1 MSSNTKTPTTPSADW
16 ERFKEQRNKER
27 ENGWKSLMDAFH
39 KQSYQQRERFYSY
52 HYKKKVDESLWNVG
66 NFDLANR
73 IENCGIHPK
82 NKGVPNSNPVCK
94 SPWCLGCRN
103 RLYQRYY
110 HKVRER
116 LDHGKHQLK
125 YFETLTPPLNLT
137 EIHEGYEQSQY
148 TNEDIRQIN
157 GVAGICGFNKD
168 AVQHII
174 EEDYKRWRRI
184 RRRLNKIT
192 GEVVWIEAVY
202 ELELVDWR
210 KLKNSTFK
218 RSRDKIKQMEQLIEH
233 AGKEVLWEQNYFE
246 YEPFVFVHWHGLTN
260 LTREQQIEVFK
271 KDYFVD
277 GKKLY
282 NHHEHGIYDQPLHR
296 KKTLEMNINKICSYP
311 FKNSMRYKH
320 SYIGSDITNGEFFT
334 PDELGKFISLYDEFI
349 GRAGRQ
355 LFRSIGNDAVVWW
368 EVNKRLVET
377 AQSGKT
383 RTPAMKGLSFVIQDL
398 LVKIRKKGGG
408 NMKGTLTP
416 YINSILVRNKIKRS
430 NWLYWKFQPEELV
443 GWEKDWDR
451 KMRYLKDPE
460 GMEDSLTVSEQIDLR
475 KEMKEQKKNRKWKE
489 DTKRL
494 MRIMDKN

>member
-1 MSSNTKTPTTPSADW
+1 MSSNTKPPTTPSSDW

-27 ENGWKSLMDAFH
+27 ESGWKSLMDAFH

-52 HYKKKVDESLWNVG
+52 HYKKKVDESLWSVG
-66 NFDLANR
+66 NFELANR

-157 GVAGICGFNKD
+157 GVAGICGFNID
-168 AVQHII
+168 AVQHTI

-210 KLKNSTFK
+210 KLKKSTFK

-271 KDYFVD
+271 NDYFVD
-277 GKKLY
+277 GKK
-282 NHHEHGIYDQPLHR
+282 EVIATID
-296 KKTLEMNINKICSYP
+296 KLELDREKLQVERDETINIANETVKGKRWKDWVSTFKNKIGDV
-311 FKNSMRYKH
+311 KNMEVGEELR
-320 SYIGSDITNGEFFT
+320 EFFT
-334 PDELGKFISLYDEFI
+334 QIIDKIVVVRDGEKVVLDVHFQLPFVEDGLVYKDLNDKSLGYNIID
-349 GRAGRQ
+349 
-355 LFRSIGNDAVVWW
+355 
-368 EVNKRLVET
+368 
-377 AQSGKT
+377 GK
-383 RTPAMKGLSFVIQDL
+383 SNYL
-398 LVKIRKKGGG
+398 LEYRG
-408 NMKGTLTP
+408 
-416 YINSILVRNKIKRS
+416 
-430 NWLYWKFQPEELV
+430 
-443 GWEKDWDR
+443 
-451 KMRYLKDPE
+451 
-460 GMEDSLTVSEQIDLR
+460 
-475 KEMKEQKKNRKWKE
+475 KKNG
-489 DTKRL
+489 
-494 MRIMDKN
+494 